1 MHREHGLGFLDCL
14 LALLIV
20 AGLAY
25 VLVIG
30 PWMRDEKIAEL
41 RVQPPVPS
49 IEGRKLAALY
59 EKKPA
64 PTTVPMGEYVGE
76 IKAGGEVL
84 PVTYYFGADS
94 VVAVE
99 ATIKGFLMRPAVT
112 LAGSAPYTF
121 NGSVLVFGEVTGDR
135 ALFSPLGL
143 PIDVKSADEIVIR
156 NGRESVT
163 LRAPRRR
170 AVAPVVA
177 PRLGGVGERPVET
190 PTKRA
195 N

>member
-1 MHREHGLGFLDCL
+1 MKMNREQGHSFLDFL

-20 AGLAY
+20 AGLGY

-30 PWMRDEKIAEL
+30 PWIRDEKISEM
-41 RVQPPVPS
+41 RTQPPVPS
-49 IEGRKLAALY
+49 IEGRKLVALY

-64 PTTVPMGEYVGE
+64 PTTVPLGEYVGE
-76 IKAGGEVL
+76 IKAGGEVV

-99 ATIKGFLMRPAVT
+99 ATIKGFFMRPAVK

-135 ALFSPLGL
+135 ALFTPLGL
-143 PIDVKSADEIVIR
+143 PIEMKNADEIVIR

-163 LRAPRRR
+163 LHATRRHT
-170 AVAPVVA
+170 VEPVVGDA
-177 PRLGGVGERPVET
+177 QSVRTDG
-190 PTKRA
+190 
-195 N
+195 